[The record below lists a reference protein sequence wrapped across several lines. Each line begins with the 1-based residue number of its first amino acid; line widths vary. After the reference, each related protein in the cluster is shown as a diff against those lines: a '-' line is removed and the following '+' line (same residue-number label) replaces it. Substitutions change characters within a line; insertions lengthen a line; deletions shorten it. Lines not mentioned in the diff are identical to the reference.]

1 MKRALMTALA
11 VGLSMPALLS
21 AQQARPEDVSTI
33 DGIMQ
38 AYYEVVSG
46 PAGGTSDVARDR
58 TLHHPEAWVAIAGT
72 DSSGEPFVNVMTLD
86 GYHGENAPR
95 SQPFWEY
102 ETERTVHR
110 SGNMATVW
118 SSYASSRTEAGEP
131 FTEGVNTLTLWWD
144 GDRWWIMN
152 WMFDTSAG

>member
-1 MKRALMTALA
+1 MRRTVLAAIAVALA
-11 VGLSMPALLS
+11 LPNSGVG
-21 AQQARPEDVSTI
+21 QDVRPDDVSSI
-33 DGIMQ
+33 DGIMK

-58 TLHHPEAWVAIAGT
+58 TLHHPEAWVAIAGVGR
-72 DSSGEPFVNVMTLD
+72 DGAPVVNVMTLD
-86 GYHGENAPR
+86 GYHGENSPR
-95 SQPFWEY
+95 AEPFWEY
-102 ETERTVHR
+102 ETDRIVHR
-110 SGNMATVW
+110 SGNMATIW
-118 SSYASSRTEAGEP
+118 SSYASSLTPDGEP